1 MADGIC
7 FISIFEVFF
16 WQMLHIR
23 EYSLQKNIYD
33 GVYFRKLKNLIAQMQ
48 FCYLWTSLQM
58 EHVPKTSCL
67 EKHILTKMSMVYHG
81 FNNRVAIL
89 PKREL
94 TLDLAEKPP

>member
-1 MADGIC
+1 
-7 FISIFEVFF
+7 
-16 WQMLHIR
+16 
-23 EYSLQKNIYD
+23 
-33 GVYFRKLKNLIAQMQ
+33 
-48 FCYLWTSLQM
+48 M

-94 TLDLAEKPP
+94 ALDLAEKPP

>member
-1 MADGIC
+1 MKFVLFLFLRFSSGKC
-7 FISIFEVFF
+7 FILGSTHCKRTSMMEFTLE
-16 WQMLHIR
+16 
-23 EYSLQKNIYD
+23 
-33 GVYFRKLKNLIAQMQ
+33 KLKNLIAQMQ
-48 FCYLWTSLQM
+48 FCYLRTSLQM

-94 TLDLAEKPP
+94 ALDLAEKPP